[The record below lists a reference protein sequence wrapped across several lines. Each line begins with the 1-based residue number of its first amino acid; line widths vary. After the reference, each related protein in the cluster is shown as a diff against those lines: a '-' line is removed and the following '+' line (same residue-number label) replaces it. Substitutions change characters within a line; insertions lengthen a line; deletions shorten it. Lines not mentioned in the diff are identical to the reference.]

1 MLAGSIANNKLT
13 NSAVTIAGN
22 NISLGGSIDAT
33 TLRESLGLSNA
44 MHFVGIATV
53 AITDGSTTNPSIS
66 GYTTKQ
72 KGDVIIDKESAY
84 EYVWTGS
91 KWEKLG
97 GDDSYKTVQTA
108 VADPTASG
116 NSSTF
121 IKTISQDKNGVITA
135 TKATIA
141 NHIIQVNGT
150 AAATYNGGTAVT
162 LNLKKG
168 NGINITNSN
177 GAITFAHSNS
187 VTAKTAYGSTA
198 TTASANG
205 GSITVTDVK
214 YDAQGHITGSTD
226 RKITLSQTTYTLA
239 GLGGV
244 PTSRTVNGKALTSNI
259 SLTAGDV
266 GAATANH
273 THAYL
278 PLAGGTMTGDIDF
291 GNAANSG
298 IQWTTNNGTRI
309 RIRPYSPTNVFQIT
323 MKPSDGDEF
332 GAVNID
338 TSGNISLAQAL
349 TIANGGTGATTVD
362 AACANIGALRYKQ
375 YDNGYFETGAANN
388 SAWLQFYV
396 SNEKKCQMDL
406 FSDGK
411 VGIGGKTVLVAGDVI
426 PYAKYNTNNF
436 AMDSWIDNNAYTLM
450 LRDGTTDKC
459 SLVMWPGGVLTV
471 NGSIVA
477 TEGRDN
483 TFSGTLTVSNNKSAG
498 GYVKIWEDNEGGN
511 IELGSKS
518 GYNYQMDAYND
529 NLRLYSQ
536 KSGSVVGLADC
547 DGSTG
552 AWSVPYLTI
561 TQTDGFYFSGIT
573 EATTNADRPVWFGGQ
588 NKTGAPTYNN
598 NLKYNPF
605 EHKLKLDGYESQS
618 LWMRNATSNTSEVS
632 ITFFQ
637 GSTQRWTLGAGC
649 GAAGNDFTLWDHIN
663 TTLALDIR
671 SNKHLYVYNN
681 LVYDQRSIV
690 YSSTAPSGA
699 YAGMIWLKPV

>member
-1 MLAGSIANNKLT
+1 MATEKTITTRVQMKTDTASNWKKATNFTPKKGEIIVYSGNPPRIKVGDGTTKVNALPFATSSVYVGETEPTGDYDIWIDTSSDTGTGGVTAVIFTQDEKTKLAGIAANANNYSLPT
-13 NSAVTIAGN
+13 AG
-22 NISLGGSIDAT
+22 STLGGVKT
-33 TLRESLGLSNA
+33 TS
-44 MHFVGIATV
+44 TV
-53 AITDGSTTNPSIS
+53 SSTT
-66 GYTTKQ
+66 G
-72 KGDVIIDKESAY
+72 
-84 EYVWTGS
+84 
-91 KWEKLG
+91 L
-97 GDDSYKTVQTA
+97 TA
-108 VADPTASG
+108 VPIINGVPYYKDTNTTYTAG
-116 NSSTF
+116 TGLTLSSTQF
-121 IKTISQDKNGVITA
+121 K
-135 TKATIA
+135 
-141 NHIIQVNGT
+141 H
-150 AAATYNGGTAVT
+150 
-162 LNLKKG
+162 
-168 NGINITNSN
+168 TNV
-177 GAITFAHSNS
+177 
-187 VTAKTAYGSTA
+187 VTAKTTYGSTA

-226 RKITLSQTTYTLA
+226 RKIILSQTTYTLA

-273 THAYL
+273 THDTYL

-309 RIRPYSPTNVFQIT
+309 RIRPYSPANVFQIT

-332 GAVNID
+332 GAVNMD

-349 TIANGGTGATTVD
+349 TIANGGTGATTV
-362 AACANIGALRYKQ
+362 AAVQAN
-375 YDNGYFETGAANN
+375 F
-388 SAWLQFYV
+388 
-396 SNEKKCQMDL
+396 
-406 FSDGK
+406 
-411 VGIGGKTVLVAGDVI
+411 GIL
-426 PYAKYNTNNF
+426 PYASHSQTLS
-436 AMDSWIDNNAYTLM
+436 MDSWIDDNAYTLM
-450 LRDGTTDKC
+450 LRNSGTDTASIALWK
-459 SLVMWPGGVLTV
+459 GGALTV

-573 EATTNADRPVWFGGQ
+573 EATNNADRPVWFGGQ

-598 NLKYNPF
+598 NLTYNPY
-605 EHKLKLDGYESQS
+605 EHKLKLDGHESQT

-663 TTLALDIR
+663 TTLALDVR
-671 SNKHLYVYNN
+671 SNKYLYVYGS

-699 YAGMIWLKPV
+699 YDGMIWLKPV

>member
-1 MLAGSIANNKLT
+1 MLNLDFYGMFDYDAAGGET
-13 NSAVTIAGN
+13 
-22 NISLGGSIDAT
+22 
-33 TLRESLGLSNA
+33 
-44 MHFVGIATV
+44 
-53 AITDGSTTNPSIS
+53 
-66 GYTTKQ
+66 
-72 KGDVIIDKESAY
+72 Y
-84 EYVWTGS
+84 EYTSEEFSSLIEGVTGNGIS
-91 KWEKLG
+91 ANYLNEF
-97 GDDSYKTVQTA
+97 A
-108 VADPTASG
+108 PTANGLDISVASG
-116 NSSTF
+116 AAFIKGRWGYNSTA
-121 IKTISQDKNGVITA
+121 KTISLSPTTSTQKRIDRIVIELDVA
-135 TKATIA
+135 SRAIGL
-141 NHIIQVNGT
+141 N
-150 AAATYNGGTAVT
+150 T
-162 LNLKKG
+162 LVG
-168 NGINITNSN
+168 
-177 GAITFAHSNS
+177 
-187 VTAKTAYGSTA
+187 TA
-198 TTASANG
+198 TTGTPTAPTLADNQLAICSVLVANG
-205 GSITVTDVK
+205 SNTTLTDERVFTYSAADVQK
-214 YDAQGHITGSTD
+214 QLNEIKA
-226 RKITLSQTTYTLA
+226 KIGNLA
-239 GLGGV
+239 F
-244 PTSRTVNGKALTSNI
+244 
-259 SLTAGDV
+259 
-266 GAATANH
+266 
-273 THAYL
+273 L
-278 PLAGGTMTGDIDF
+278 PLSGGTMTGDIDF

-298 IQWTTNNGTRI
+298 LQWTTNNGTRI
-309 RIRPYSPTNVFQIT
+309 RIRPYSPNNVFQIT

-338 TSGNISLAQAL
+338 TSGNISLAQTL

-426 PYAKYNTNNF
+426 PYAKYNTNSLS
-436 AMDSWIDNNAYTLM
+436 MDSWIDNNAYTLM
-450 LRDGTTDKC
+450 LRDGGTDKC
-459 SLVMWPGGVLTV
+459 TLTMWNGGALTV

-483 TFSGTLTVSNNKSAG
+483 TFAGTLTVSNNKSAG

-598 NLKYNPF
+598 NLTYNPF
-605 EHKLKLDGYESQS
+605 EHKLKLDGYESQT

-671 SNKHLYVYNN
+671 SNKYLYVYGN